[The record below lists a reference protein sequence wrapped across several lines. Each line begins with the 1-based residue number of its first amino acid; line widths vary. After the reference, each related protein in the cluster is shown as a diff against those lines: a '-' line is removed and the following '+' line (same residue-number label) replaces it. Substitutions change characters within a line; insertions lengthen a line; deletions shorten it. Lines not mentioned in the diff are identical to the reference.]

1 MTAGIRNP
9 FRITFKIIGAFLILA
24 GPYSQMNAYAD
35 EPPILERD
43 ITFATADG
51 IDLKLDLCRPSTGT
65 GPFPA
70 LVYIYGG
77 GWGFAGP
84 NFSKA
89 ECARVISEA
98 ASRGYVAVAV
108 EHRRLAFDW
117 DTRKPKHRFPEQVHD
132 VKCAVRWLRAN
143 SENYH
148 VDSERIGAVGF
159 SSGGHLAL
167 MLALTDKSDGL
178 EGDCGDMT
186 YSSRIQAAVSSAG
199 STELVSRYSQE
210 PVLIA
215 AFLGDSPEKIPDV
228 YAKASPLTYVTK
240 DDPPILL
247 IHGDVDELV
256 PLQQAELLDA
266 KLTEVG
272 VPHTLV
278 IKKGYTHL
286 ALWHEKE
293 VWEFLNGNLHP

>member
-24 GPYSQMNAYAD
+24 GPYSQINAYAD

-70 LVYIYGG
+70 LIYIPGA
-77 GWGFAGP
+77 GWGFYP
-84 NFSKA
+84 ESSKA

-228 YAKASPLTYVTK
+228 YAKASPQTYVTK

-247 IHGDVDELV
+247 IHGDVDEQV
-256 PLQQAELLDA
+256 SLQQAELLDA
-266 KLTEVG
+266 KLTEMG

-278 IKKGYTHL
+278 IKKGYLHI
-286 ALWHEKE
+286 ALWHENE
-293 VWEFLNGNLHP
+293 VWEFLDDNLHP

>member
-1 MTAGIRNP
+1 MRGGILNPLRTA
-9 FRITFKIIGAFLILA
+9 FKIIGAFLILA
-24 GPYSQMNAYAD
+24 GPYSQINAYAD

-70 LVYIYGG
+70 LIYIPGT
-77 GWGFAGP
+77 GWGFYP
-84 NFSKA
+84 ESSKA

-228 YAKASPLTYVTK
+228 YAKASPQTYVTK

-247 IHGDVDELV
+247 IHGDVDEQV
-256 PLQQAELLDA
+256 SLQQAELLDA
-266 KLTEVG
+266 KLTEMG

-278 IKKGYTHL
+278 IKKGYLHI
-286 ALWHEKE
+286 ALWHENE
-293 VWEFLNGNLHP
+293 VWEFLDDNLHP

>member
-1 MTAGIRNP
+1 MRGGILNPLRTA
-9 FRITFKIIGAFLILA
+9 FKIIGAFLILA

-70 LVYIYGG
+70 LIYIPGA
-77 GWGFAGP
+77 GWGFYP
-84 NFSKA
+84 ESSKA
-89 ECARVISEA
+89 DCARVISEA

-143 SENYH
+143 SEKYH
-148 VDSERIGAVGF
+148 VDSERIGAVGS

-228 YAKASPLTYVTK
+228 YAKASPQTYVTK

-247 IHGDVDELV
+247 IHGDVDEQV
-256 PLQQAELLDA
+256 SLQQAELLDA
-266 KLTEVG
+266 KLTEMG

-278 IKKGYTHL
+278 IKKGYLHI
-286 ALWHEKE
+286 ALWHENE
-293 VWEFLNGNLHP
+293 VWEFLDDNLHP

>member
-1 MTAGIRNP
+1 MRGGILNPLRTA
-9 FRITFKIIGAFLILA
+9 FKIIGAFLILA
-24 GPYSQMNAYAD
+24 WPYSEINAYAD

-70 LVYIYGG
+70 LIYIPGA
-77 GWGFAGP
+77 GWGFYP
-84 NFSKA
+84 ESSKA
-89 ECARVISEA
+89 DCARVISEA

-228 YAKASPLTYVTK
+228 YAKASPQTYVTK

-247 IHGDVDELV
+247 IHGDVDEQV
-256 PLQQAELLDA
+256 SLQQAELLDA
-266 KLTEVG
+266 KLTEMG

-278 IKKGYTHL
+278 IKKGYLHI
-286 ALWHEKE
+286 ALWHENE
-293 VWEFLNGNLHP
+293 VWEFLDDNLHP

>member
-9 FRITFKIIGAFLILA
+9 LRAAFKIIGAFLILTW
-24 GPYSQMNAYAD
+24 PYFQINAYAD

-51 IDLKLDLCRPSTGT
+51 IDLKLDICRPSTGT
-65 GPFPA
+65 GAFPA
-70 LVYIYGG
+70 LIYIPGA
-77 GWGFAGP
+77 GWGFYP
-84 NFSKA
+84 ESSKA
-89 ECARVISEA
+89 NCARVISEA

-143 SENYH
+143 SEKYH
-148 VDSERIGAVGF
+148 VDSERIGAVGS

-199 STELVSRYSQE
+199 ITELVSCYSKD
-210 PVLIA
+210 PVLMA

>member
-1 MTAGIRNP
+1 MVGIRNP
-9 FRITFKIIGAFLILA
+9 FSIAFKIIGAFLILTW
-24 GPYSQMNAYAD
+24 PYSQINAYAD

-70 LVYIYGG
+70 LIYIYGG
-77 GWGFAGP
+77 AWGYSGTS
-84 NFSKA
+84 FSKA
-89 ECARVISEA
+89 ECARVITEA
-98 ASRGYVAVAV
+98 VSRGYVAVAV

-117 DTRKPKHRFPEQVHD
+117 ETRKPKHRFPEQVYD

-148 VDSERIGAVGF
+148 VDSDRIGAVGF

-215 AFLGDSPEKIPDV
+215 ALLGDSPEKIPDV

-247 IHGDVDELV
+247 IHGDVDEQV
-256 PLQQAELLDA
+256 SLQQAELLDA
-266 KLTEVG
+266 KLTEMG

-278 IKKGYTHL
+278 IKKGYLHI
-286 ALWHEKE
+286 ALWHENE
-293 VWEFLNGNLHP
+293 VWEFLEDNLHP

>member
-70 LVYIYGG
+70 LIYIPGA
-77 GWGFAGP
+77 GWGFYP
-84 NFSKA
+84 ESSKA
-89 ECARVISEA
+89 NCARVISEA
-98 ASRGYVAVAV
+98 ASRGYIAVAV

-228 YAKASPLTYVTK
+228 YAKASPQTYVTK

-247 IHGDVDELV
+247 IHGDVDEQV
-256 PLQQAELLDA
+256 SLQQAELLDA
-266 KLTEVG
+266 KLTEMG

-278 IKKGYTHL
+278 IKKGYLHI
-286 ALWHEKE
+286 ALWHENE
-293 VWEFLNGNLHP
+293 VWEFLDDNLHP

>member
-1 MTAGIRNP
+1 MMAGIRNP
-9 FRITFKIIGAFLILA
+9 LRTAFKIIGVFLILA
-24 GPYSQMNAYAD
+24 WPYSRTNAHAD

-77 GWGFAGP
+77 SWGFAGP
-84 NFSKA
+84 NFGKTD
-89 ECARVISEA
+89 CARVISEA

-143 SENYH
+143 SEKYH
-148 VDSERIGAVGF
+148 VDSDRIGAVGF

-199 STELVSRYSQE
+199 PTELVSQYSQD
-210 PVLIA
+210 PVAMA
-215 AFLGDSPEKIPDV
+215 AFLGDSPAKIPDV

-247 IHGDVDELV
+247 IQGDMDTEV
-256 PLQQAELLDA
+256 PLQQAELLDV

-278 IKKGYTHL
+278 IKKGYPHL
-286 ALWHEKE
+286 ALWHKKE
-293 VWEFLNGNLHP
+293 VWEFLDDNLHP

>member
-1 MTAGIRNP
+1 MTAGIQIPLRTAL
-9 FRITFKIIGAFLILA
+9 IVIGVFLILA
-24 GPYSQMNAYAD
+24 WPSSQMNADAA

-43 ITFATADG
+43 ITYCTADG

-70 LVYIYGG
+70 LLYIPNST
-77 GWGFAGP
+77 WGLDQ
-84 NFSKA
+84 SYTKA
-89 ECARVISEA
+89 ECTYLLNKA
-98 ASRGYVAVAV
+98 ASRGYVAVGV
-108 EHRRLAFDW
+108 EHRRLTFDW
-117 DTRKPKHRFPEQVHD
+117 QDRTIKNRFPAQVYD

-143 SENYH
+143 SKKYNI
-148 VDSERIGAVGF
+148 DPDRIGAVGW

-186 YSSRIQAAVSSAG
+186 YSSRIQAAVSSSG
-199 STELVSRYSQE
+199 PIELVSLYSQA
-210 PVLIA
+210 PAITTAL
-215 AFLGDSPEKIPDV
+215 LGGPPEKLPDV

-247 IHGDVDELV
+247 IHGDMDTHVS
-256 PLQQAELLDA
+256 PQQAELLDA

-272 VPHTLV
+272 VSHTLV
-278 IKKGYTHL
+278 IKKGYDHV
-286 ALWHEKE
+286 ALWDEKE
-293 VWEFLNGNLHP
+293 VWKFLDDNLHP

>member
-1 MTAGIRNP
+1 
-9 FRITFKIIGAFLILA
+9 
-24 GPYSQMNAYAD
+24 MNAYAD

-70 LVYIYGG
+70 LIYIPGA
-77 GWGFAGP
+77 GWGFYP
-84 NFSKA
+84 ESSKA
-89 ECARVISEA
+89 NCARVISEA

-143 SENYH
+143 SEKYH
-148 VDSERIGAVGF
+148 VDSERIGAVGS

-178 EGDCGDMT
+178 EGACGDMT

-199 STELVSRYSQE
+199 ITELVSCYSKD
-210 PVLIA
+210 PVLMA

>member
-1 MTAGIRNP
+1 MTAGIQIPLRTAL
-9 FRITFKIIGAFLILA
+9 IVIGVFLILA
-24 GPYSQMNAYAD
+24 WPSSQMNADAA

-43 ITFATADG
+43 ITYCTADG
-51 IDLKLDLCRPSTGT
+51 MDLKLDLCRPSTGT

-70 LVYIYGG
+70 LLYIPSGT
-77 GWGFAGP
+77 WGLDQ
-84 NFSKA
+84 SYTKA
-89 ECARVISEA
+89 ECTYMLSEA
-98 ASRGYVAVAV
+98 ASRGYVAVGV
-108 EHRRLAFDW
+108 EHRRLTFDW
-117 DTRKPKHRFPEQVHD
+117 QDRTIKNRFPAQVYD

-143 SENYH
+143 SKKYNI
-148 VDSERIGAVGF
+148 DPDRIGAVGW

-199 STELVSRYSQE
+199 PTELVSLYSQA
-210 PVLIA
+210 PAVTTAL
-215 AFLGDSPEKIPDV
+215 LGGPLEKLPDV

-247 IHGDVDELV
+247 IHGDMDTHVS
-256 PLQQAELLDA
+256 PQQAELLDA

-272 VPHTLV
+272 VSHTLV
-278 IKKGYTHL
+278 IKKGYDHV
-286 ALWHEKE
+286 ALWDEKE
-293 VWEFLNGNLHP
+293 VWKFLDDNLHP